1 MMNTKELIKRLLPA
15 LLMIVVLAVFLLPG
29 KLEERKAN
37 QFGEPLFSH
46 TLPEGAELIQQDAGK
61 TDDGSVM
68 AAMILKTKMSS
79 EELEAFYGDIS
90 YTPAEEG
97 QAVTL
102 NASPLDESSLAALK
116 QAKLY
121 EEGAVYQF
129 VFLTSK

>member
-1 MMNTKELIKRLLPA
+1 MNTKELIKRLLPA

>member
-1 MMNTKELIKRLLPA
+1 MNTKELIKRLLPA
-15 LLMIVVLAVFLLPG
+15 LLMILVLAVFLLPG

>member
-1 MMNTKELIKRLLPA
+1 MNTKELIKRLLPA

-102 NASPLDESSLAALK
+102 NANPLDESSLAALK

-121 EEGAVYQF
+121 EEDAVYQF

>member
-1 MMNTKELIKRLLPA
+1 MNTKELIKRLLPA

-46 TLPEGAELIQQDAGK
+46 ALPEGAELIQQDAGK

-121 EEGAVYQF
+121 EEDAVYQF

>member
-1 MMNTKELIKRLLPA
+1 MNTKEVIKRLLPA
-15 LLMIVVLAVFLLPG
+15 LLIILVMAAFLLPN

-46 TLPEGAELIQQDAGK
+46 ALPQNTEIIQKDAGK
-61 TDDGSVM
+61 NDDGSIM
-68 AAMILKTKMSS
+68 AALLLKTDLTS
-79 EELEAFYGDIS
+79 EELETFYGDTV
-90 YTPAEEG
+90 YAPAEEG

-102 NASPLDESSLAALK
+102 SAKPLDENSLAALK

-121 EEGAVYQF
+121 EDGASYQF

>member
-1 MMNTKELIKRLLPA
+1 MNTKELIKRLLPA
-15 LLMIVVLAVFLLPG
+15 LLMIVVLTVFLLPG

>member
-1 MMNTKELIKRLLPA
+1 MNTKELIKRLLPA
-15 LLMIVVLAVFLLPG
+15 LLMIAVLAVFLLPG

>member
-1 MMNTKELIKRLLPA
+1 MNTKELIKRLLPA

-46 TLPEGAELIQQDAGK
+46 TLPENAELIQQDAGK

-68 AAMILKTKMSS
+68 AAMILKTKMTS

-129 VFLTSK
+129 VFLISK